1 MPGNPRAWPV
11 DDETMNQARKS
22 RRVSSP
28 ALCED
33 HYGLQLARGSSHI
46 ASTLTP
52 ATRAS
57 AIAEVIEEF
66 EKLFGLDDLLAFLEV
81 LAQRLEKR
89 GAREASD
96 HVNDVL
102 ARTARRR

>member
-1 MPGNPRAWPV
+1 
-11 DDETMNQARKS
+11 MNHAKRS

-28 ALCED
+28 AWCED

-66 EKLFGLDDLLAFLEV
+66 ETLFGLDDLRCFLDV
-81 LAQRLEKR
+81 LAQRLENR
-89 GAREASD
+89 GAREASAE
-96 HVNDVL
+96 VADVMQR
-102 ARTARRR
+102 AARRR